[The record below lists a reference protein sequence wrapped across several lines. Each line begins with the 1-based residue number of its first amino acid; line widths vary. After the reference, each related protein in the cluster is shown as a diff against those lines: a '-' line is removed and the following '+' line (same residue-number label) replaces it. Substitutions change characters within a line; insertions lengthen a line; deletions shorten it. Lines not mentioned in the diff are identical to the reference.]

1 MVLALIFVRGCVNAF
16 DNPARQSFVVEMVG
30 ADRVVNAIS
39 LNSVIVHT
47 ARIVGP
53 ARPAP

>member
-1 MVLALIFVRGCVNAF
+1 
-16 DNPARQSFVVEMVG
+16 MVG
-30 ADRVVNAIS
+30 SDRVVNAIS

-53 ARPAP
+53 ADAGA